1 MIDIQPKD
9 FETVKIILKQYVPE
23 YKVVVF
29 GSRAKNTARP
39 RSDLDLCLIG
49 DNPLPINHIAVL
61 EEAFSS
67 SDLAIRV
74 DVVDWARIQP
84 SFRNIIEKD
93 SLVIQ
98 ESKSVH

>member
-9 FETVKIILKQYVPE
+9 FETVKTILKQYVPE

-29 GSRAKNTARP
+29 GSRAKKTAKS

-49 DNPLPINHIAVL
+49 EHPLSISHIAAL
-61 EEAFSS
+61 EDAFSS
-67 SDLAIRV
+67 SDLDIKV
-74 DVVDWARIQP
+74 DVVDWERIQT

-98 ESKSVH
+98 ESEKTH

>member
-9 FETVKIILKQYVPE
+9 FETVKMILKQYVPE

-29 GSRAKNTARP
+29 GSRVKKTAKP

-49 DNPLPINHIAVL
+49 THPLPISHIAAL
-61 EEAFSS
+61 EDAFSS
-67 SDLAIRV
+67 SDLDIKV
-74 DVVDWARIQP
+74 DVVDWGRIQT
-84 SFRNIIEKD
+84 SFQSIIEKD

-98 ESKSVH
+98 ESKSAH

>member
-9 FETVKIILKQYVPE
+9 FETVKMILKQHVPE

-29 GSRAKNTARP
+29 GSRAKKTAKP

-49 DNPLPINHIAVL
+49 KRPLPISHIAAL
-61 EEAFSS
+61 EDAFSS
-67 SDLAIRV
+67 SDLDIKV
-74 DVVDWARIQP
+74 DVVDWARIQT
-84 SFRNIIEKD
+84 SFKNNIEKD

-98 ESKSVH
+98 ESKKAH

>member
-1 MIDIQPKD
+1 MIDIELKD
-9 FETVKIILKQYVPE
+9 FETVKVILKQYVPD

-29 GSRAKNTARP
+29 GSRAKKTAKP

-49 DNPLPINHIAVL
+49 KNPLPISQIAAL

-67 SDLAIRV
+67 SDLDIKV
-74 DVVDWARIQP
+74 DVVDWGRIQT
-84 SFRNIIEKD
+84 SFQNIIEKD

-98 ESKSVH
+98 ESKIVH